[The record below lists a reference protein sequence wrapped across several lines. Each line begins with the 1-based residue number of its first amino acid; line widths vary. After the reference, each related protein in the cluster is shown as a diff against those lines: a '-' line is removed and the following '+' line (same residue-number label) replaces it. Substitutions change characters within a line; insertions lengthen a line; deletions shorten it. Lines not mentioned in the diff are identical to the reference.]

1 MVPKHVAVTLCRHR
15 YRSVRSL
22 GAHRVL
28 RALGAPVHEEVEEE
42 EDALDGIPEDGDE
55 TWERNA
61 TKASNRGPGRNLKEK
76 AVTQLLEDA
85 WEPPKKSAVAARE
98 KTTENREDLGVREE
112 RSQSGGDPRP
122 CLEGLEELLST
133 WA

>member
-15 YRSVRSL
+15 YRFARSL

-28 RALGAPVHEEVEEE
+28 RALGAPVPEEVEEE

-61 TKASNRGPGRNLKEK
+61 TKAINRGPGRNLKEK
-76 AVTQLLEDA
+76 AVT
-85 WEPPKKSAVAARE
+85 ARGRVG
-98 KTTENREDLGVREE
+98 TAQENRGGGACED
-112 RSQSGGDPRP
+112 D
-122 CLEGLEELLST
+122 
-133 WA
+133 